1 MDLKK
6 ILLCL
11 TVISISFLTS
21 GCIVQDKIQ
30 EIQQKIEE
38 SKMNEIEKI
47 LQTTN
52 DKMFATEDIGIEST
66 VYKLMQNNYNQ
77 IVYFKDKNTGADTY
91 AFRVQTDLEIGN
103 GGIDFFNYELGR
115 IMLNSQNIKNSKCTY
130 NFNSLLNKNSIKW
143 VDCSDTSF
151 VESIPKIA
159 EMKKQEYEKYKKLME
174 YVKQED
180 ICSMGDNSE
189 TIKECK
195 SIPEKYLSGQASA
208 YDDAEQQLSKLI
220 NTTL

>member
-1 MDLKK
+1 MKMKK
-6 ILLCL
+6 YICGIMI
-11 TVISISFLTS
+11 ISITFLTS
-21 GCIVQDKIQ
+21 GCVLQDKIKMN
-30 EIQQKIEE
+30 KIEKVIKE
-38 SKMNEIEKI
+38 ANTKEYGNEDTQDSI
-47 LQTTN
+47 
-52 DKMFATEDIGIEST
+52 
-66 VYKLMQNNYNQ
+66 VYKLMKEDYNQ

-91 AFRVQTDLEIGN
+91 AFRVQTDFEIGN
-103 GGIDFFNYELGR
+103 GGIDFFNYEIGR
-115 IMLNSQNIKNSKCTY
+115 IMINPQNIKSSKCSY
-130 NFNSLLNKNSIKW
+130 NFGVLTDRNSVKW

-151 VESIPKIA
+151 MDSIPKIA
-159 EMKKQEYEKYKKLME
+159 EMKKLEFEKYNKLME

-195 SIPEKYLSGQASA
+195 SIPEKYLSGQVSA

>member
-1 MDLKK
+1 MKMKK
-6 ILLCL
+6 YICGIMI
-11 TVISISFLTS
+11 ISITFLTS
-21 GCIVQDKIQ
+21 GCVLQDKIKMN
-30 EIQQKIEE
+30 KIEKVIKE
-38 SKMNEIEKI
+38 ANTKEYGNEDTQDSI
-47 LQTTN
+47 
-52 DKMFATEDIGIEST
+52 
-66 VYKLMQNNYNQ
+66 VYKLMKEDYNQ

-91 AFRVQTDLEIGN
+91 AFRVQTDFEIGN
-103 GGIDFFNYELGR
+103 GGIDFFNYEIGR
-115 IMLNSQNIKNSKCTY
+115 IMINPQNIKSSKCSY
-130 NFNSLLNKNSIKW
+130 NFGVLTDRNSVKW

-151 VESIPKIA
+151 MDSIPKIA
-159 EMKKQEYEKYKKLME
+159 EMKKSEFEKYNKLME

-195 SIPEKYLSGQASA
+195 SIPEKYLSGQVSA